1 MPRGTVGVY
10 VMLSAGLLGSG
21 AAVVALVLATP
32 MSMLGGMVLLAGLD
46 VAVVVA
52 AYLAVRRTMSGPG

>member
-1 MPRGTVGVY
+1 MPRGVVGIY

-32 MSMLGGMVLLAGLD
+32 LSMLGGLLLLAGLD
-46 VAVVVA
+46 IAVVGA